1 MAIVPGNVSATFSY
15 QDDDL
20 AISRTTVPFPAA
32 TTLAAGNTY
41 AAAYVALLD
50 PVTDCALI
58 GYSVTQEYYDDA
70 FPAAAAGSDVEDKGV
85 LIIRTAANTIKTLS
99 WPGIV
104 ESVLLNNIT
113 PPGTYID
120 LANADVAALVAAL
133 VTGIGGTAPS
143 NGRGDDLR
151 SVKEAYKKNTASIKS
166 REYRG

>member
-1 MAIVPGNVSATFSY
+1 MAIVNGNVSATFSY

-20 AISRTTVPFPAA
+20 AISRTSVPFPAA
-32 TTLAAGNTY
+32 TTLVQGKAFAD
-41 AAAYVALLD
+41 AYVALID
-50 PVTDCALI
+50 PVSDCALV
-58 GYSVTQEYYDDA
+58 GYSVTQDYYDDTY
-70 FPAAAAGSDVEDKGV
+70 PVAAPGSDVEDKGV
-85 LIIRTAANTIKTLS
+85 LIIRTAANTIKTLT

-104 ESVLLNNIT
+104 ESVLLNSIS
-113 PPGTYID
+113 PPGTFID
-120 LANADVAALVAAL
+120 LANVNVAALVAAL